1 MLTHLAVAGVHA
13 HFHWPQLVLD
23 LSSVKLA
30 FFLLAHAGAETA
42 FYLSV
47 VAHSLPVAVL
57 RRWNITKEDRHSHRA
72 RESAALK
79 NW

>member
-57 RRWNITKEDRHSHRA
+57 RVSVLLVAIHCSWVLLR
-72 RESAALK
+72 
-79 NW
+79 